1 MNNRYIVDETIATL
15 TEAEYKHSVSESTST
30 VRKFDLDPLYQAL
43 DNECLILPGVSKE
56 KVIDILFPFTES
68 WGSSEVEEI
77 AADDIA
83 ADIIDMALALD
94 TEGLLVE
101 D

>member
-1 MNNRYIVDETIATL
+1 MNNRYIVDETIAIL
-15 TEAEYKHSVSESTST
+15 TEAEYKHSVAESTYT

-43 DNECLILPGVSKE
+43 DNERLILPGISKE
-56 KVIDILFPFTES
+56 KVIDVLFPFTAS

-77 AADDIA
+77 ATGDIS
-83 ADIIDMALALD
+83 ADIVDMALALD
-94 TEGLLVE
+94 TEGMLVE

>member
-1 MNNRYIVDETIATL
+1 MNNRYIVDETIAIL
-15 TEAEYKHSVSESTST
+15 TEAEYKHSVAESTDT

-43 DNECLILPGVSKE
+43 DTECLILPGISKE
-56 KVIDILFPFTES
+56 KVIDVLFPFTAS

-77 AADDIA
+77 ATGDIS
-83 ADIIDMALALD
+83 ADIVDMALALD
-94 TEGLLVE
+94 TEGMLVE